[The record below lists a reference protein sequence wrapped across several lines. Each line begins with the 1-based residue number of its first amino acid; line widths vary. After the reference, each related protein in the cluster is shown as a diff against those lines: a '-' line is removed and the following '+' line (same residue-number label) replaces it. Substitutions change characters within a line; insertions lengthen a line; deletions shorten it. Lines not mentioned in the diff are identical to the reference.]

1 LALCTD
7 ADPWAQYQGCS
18 AKLPLLAFSKARLQ
32 RIWKELTM
40 KKRTIMTNCHNPP
53 ALGAHGLGP
62 ALLTRVHHVTFVRT
76 ARSPDG
82 YGNFMAITLVS
93 IT

>member
-1 LALCTD
+1 
-7 ADPWAQYQGCS
+7 
-18 AKLPLLAFSKARLQ
+18 
-32 RIWKELTM
+32 M

-82 YGNFMAITLVS
+82 CGNFMAITLVS